1 LREVADAL
9 AIGGVHALEVTM
21 TVPGAVGLIAELV
34 RSLPAHIVVGAGTV
48 MEAETAARV
57 IDAGASFVVSPIFD
71 RPTVAHCKAA
81 GVPVMPGCFSPTEIY
96 TAWCAGADVI
106 KVFPATALGAT
117 YFKDLRGPM
126 PELRLMPTGG
136 VSVENAGAW
145 IRAGAIAL
153 GVGSALV
160 DPAMVARRDFDALTS
175 RARAF
180 VDAVVDARSGG
191 QA

>member
-1 LREVADAL
+1 
-9 AIGGVHALEVTM
+9 M
-21 TVPGAVGLIAELV
+21 N
-34 RSLPAHIVVGAGTV
+34 
-48 MEAETAARV
+48 AETATRV

-71 RPTVAHCKAA
+71 RPTVDRCKAS

-96 TAWCAGADVI
+96 AAWSAGADVI

-136 VSVENAGAW
+136 VSVDNAGAW

-180 VDAVVDARSGG
+180 VDAVSGARTGG
-191 QA
+191 RA